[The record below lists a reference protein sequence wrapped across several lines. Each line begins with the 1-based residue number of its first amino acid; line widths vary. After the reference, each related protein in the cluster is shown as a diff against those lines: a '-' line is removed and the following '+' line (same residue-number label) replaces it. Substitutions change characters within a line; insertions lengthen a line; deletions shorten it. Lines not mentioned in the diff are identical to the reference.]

1 MKNFKFTTYFV
12 NGSWVLRL
20 LKRFRLFV
28 IAQKWKKTSLSSL
41 QNCLRSWGIF
51 VNNIW
56 FELKNIALCLRGKV
70 FSLILFAQPEDCNWT
85 WLLCSWGLRLIRNN
99 TCLDAENISLFFIQ
113 VLVTISVMKGTY
125 LNTSKIIFFIGF
137 LLSSLGVLQTGPTM
151 GRPPLQSGK
160 NYNHYS
166 QDLHHDQLWPFYPMR
181 SVTIRLCSPPPLFLW
196 FQKHIS
202 HDHHHHPHFSRKTSL
217 SDIPSCSSE
226 LLCKQSTWNL
236 PPG

>member
-1 MKNFKFTTYFV
+1 ME
-12 NGSWVLRL
+12 
-20 LKRFRLFV
+20 
-28 IAQKWKKTSLSSL
+28 KTSLSSL
-41 QNCLRSWGIF
+41 QNCLRSWRIF

-85 WLLCSWGLRLIRNN
+85 WLLCSWGLRPIRNN
-99 TCLDAENISLFFIQ
+99 TCLDAEKSNISLFFIQ

-181 SVTIRLCSPPPLFLW
+181 SVTIRPCFPPPLFLA
-196 FQKHIS
+196 FQKTYFTWS
-202 HDHHHHPHFSRKTSL
+202 SSPSTHFQGKTSL
-217 SDIPSCSSE
+217 FDIPSCSSE

>member
-1 MKNFKFTTYFV
+1 ME
-12 NGSWVLRL
+12 
-20 LKRFRLFV
+20 
-28 IAQKWKKTSLSSL
+28 KTSLSSL

-99 TCLDAENISLFFIQ
+99 TCLDVEKSNISLLFIQ
-113 VLVTISVMKGTY
+113 VLVTMCY
-125 LNTSKIIFFIGF
+125 ERNLFEYAKIIFFIGF

-181 SVTIRLCSPPPLFLW
+181 SVTIRPCFPPPLF
-196 FQKHIS
+196 QAIPKKHIS
-202 HDHHHHPHFSRKTSL
+202 HDLHPHVLVPLYIVS
-217 SDIPSCSSE
+217 
-226 LLCKQSTWNL
+226 WNEV
-236 PPG
+236 